1 YFVSV
6 FRRYFGVP
14 PHQYSSRFFLE
25 KT

>member
-1 YFVSV
+1 SV